1 MFDLQNGILTNLK
14 KWVEIYEGTQVQV
27 NLCQKL
33 FFLYQLIHT
42 VNFYRTIIKRFVINS
57 MYIVFVY
64 S

>member
-33 FFLYQLIHT
+33 C
-42 VNFYRTIIKRFVINS
+42 FYRTIIKRFVINS